1 VACAHQPREK
11 HIVTKKTS
19 CLVILMMFVLLMP
32 LLAMLAHQ
40 RNSPIVASAGHHVH
54 LLESPRY
61 RRILLCCKNTIAT
74 LRRNIVMMSSLTKP
88 KSPSALQRHIAP
100 LSRRVRSWHL
110 SKFHCR
116 GRRVVVLAAESGCC
130 VGCISFRRRSRGG
143 HGNAIN
149 TVNPKRHHEKRQQ
162 KKTTT

>member
-1 VACAHQPREK
+1 
-11 HIVTKKTS
+11 
-19 CLVILMMFVLLMP
+19 M
-32 LLAMLAHQ
+32 
-40 RNSPIVASAGHHVH
+40 
-54 LLESPRY
+54 
-61 RRILLCCKNTIAT
+61 LLCCKNTIAK
-74 LRRNIVMMSSLTKP
+74 LRRNIVMISSSTKP
-88 KSPSALQRHIAP
+88 KSSSALHRRIAP
-100 LSRRVRSWHL
+100 LSRRDRSRRL
-110 SKFHCR
+110 SKSHCR